1 MNSDILQARVCAG
14 NKSFTAHA
22 DANLLLAAN
31 GLPTLR
37 MHTTSKLPRFSIRQH
52 RIGRPK

>member
-1 MNSDILQARVCAG
+1 MSLDILQARVCAG

-22 DANLLLAAN
+22 YGNLLLTTSCS
-31 GLPTLR
+31 PTLH

-52 RIGRPK
+52 RLGQPK